1 LTEAGNE
8 WKRKKEVEKIAKTRD
23 VDKYVNFSF
32 KKDFKMNNKDIEL
45 FEGPKMLADVF
56 ESIMGAVFIDN
67 GIETVLQVY
76 KDLLAPFI
84 LHVAKYSKKLHKE
97 PKEDFVI
104 LSGINKIKPEFEPK
118 GEKQVKLNPYVDGET
133 GLESYNIEVV
143 EPEDQGE

>member
-1 LTEAGNE
+1 LTEAGND
-8 WKRKKEVEKIAKTRD
+8 WKRKKELEKIAKTRD

-45 FEGPKMLADVF
+45 FEGPKLLGDVF
-56 ESIMGAVFIDN
+56 ESIMGAIFIDS
-67 GIETVLQVY
+67 GIESCLAVY
-76 KDLLAPFI
+76 KDLLSPFI

-118 GEKQVKLNPYVDGET
+118 GEKQCKITERFDHLT
-133 GLESYNIEVV
+133 G
-143 EPEDQGE
+143 